1 MTQAGLWWATV
12 AAAALAAASGAAEWR
27 RSGRRDL
34 DRVGLVPWGTISV
47 LAFVAALAGLALA
60 LRA

>member
-1 MTQAGLWWATV
+1 MTQAGLWTGT
-12 AAAALAAASGAAEWR
+12 ALAALVAVGAGAAEWR
-27 RSGRRDL
+27 QSRRRDL

-47 LAFVAALAGLALA
+47 LGFVAGVVGLALA